1 MSTIMIVLLCIDAVL
16 LAALFAYVVVAIL
29 NKDKEV
35 AVTEE
40 KAPEIKEEAKVEE
53 KEEVK
58 EPVVEQTEEPAKELV
73 AEEPVA
79 EPAVAVALDEDVE
92 DAEDDR
98 YIEKRISFAEK
109 MLTLD
114 AKTQIYYEKI
124 HNAFKALRKINPRI
138 SMKGVSYRLG
148 RELVAKISVRGKTMR
163 LHLALNLN
171 DFAQN
176 IYFQKDMS
184 DVKAYEEVP
193 FMVKVKSDRGL
204 KKALELVEALC
215 QAKAIEKKSRFV
227 PIDAIAELKEKI

>member
-1 MSTIMIVLLCIDAVL
+1 MSTIMIVLLCVDVIL
-16 LAALFAYVVVAIL
+16 LVALFAYVVNAIL
-29 NKDKEV
+29 NKDEETAVKVEIKEEVIAPVVAEETEEV

-40 KAPEIKEEAKVEE
+40 
-53 KEEVK
+53 
-58 EPVVEQTEEPAKELV
+58 QDT
-73 AEEPVA
+73 
-79 EPAVAVALDEDVE
+79 
-92 DAEDDR
+92 EDDR
-98 YIEKRISFAEK
+98 FVVKRTPFAQK

-138 SMKGVSYRLG
+138 SSKGVSYRLG

-163 LHLALNLN
+163 LHLALNVN

-176 IYFQKDMS
+176 IYFQKDLS
-184 DVKAYEEVP
+184 DVKAYVEVP

-215 QAKAIEKKSRFV
+215 QAKAIEKKVRFNE
-227 PIDAIAELKEKI
+227 IDAIAELKEKI

>member
-1 MSTIMIVLLCIDAVL
+1 MIVLLCVDVIL
-16 LAALFAYVVVAIL
+16 LVALFAYVVNAIL
-29 NKDKEV
+29 NKDEEAAVKVEIKEEVIAPVVVEETEEV

-40 KAPEIKEEAKVEE
+40 
-53 KEEVK
+53 
-58 EPVVEQTEEPAKELV
+58 QDT
-73 AEEPVA
+73 
-79 EPAVAVALDEDVE
+79 
-92 DAEDDR
+92 EDDR
-98 YIEKRISFAEK
+98 FVVKRTPFAQK

-138 SMKGVSYRLG
+138 SSKGVSYRLG

-163 LHLALNLN
+163 LHLALNVN

-176 IYFQKDMS
+176 IYFQKDLS
-184 DVKAYEEVP
+184 DVKAYVEVP

-215 QAKAIEKKSRFV
+215 QAKAIEKKVRFNE
-227 PIDAIAELKEKI
+227 IDAIAELKEKI

>member
-1 MSTIMIVLLCIDAVL
+1 MSTVMIVLLCIDVIL
-16 LAALFAYVVVAIL
+16 LVALGAYVINTIL

-35 AVTEE
+35 ESA
-40 KAPEIKEEAKVEE
+40 
-53 KEEVK
+53 
-58 EPVVEQTEEPAKELV
+58 PVVEKKVVKPV
-73 AEEPVA
+73 AEEEVVA
-79 EPAVAVALDEDVE
+79 TEDEDT
-92 DAEDDR
+92 EDDR
-98 YIEKRISFAEK
+98 FVVKRTPFAEK

-138 SMKGVSYRLG
+138 SSKGVSYRLG

-163 LHLALNLN
+163 LHLALNVN

-176 IYFQKDMS
+176 IYFQKDLS
-184 DVKAYEEVP
+184 DVKAYVEVP

-215 QAKAIEKKSRFV
+215 QAKAIEKKTRFV
-227 PIDAIAELKEKI
+227 EIDAIQELKEKI

>member
-1 MSTIMIVLLCIDAVL
+1 MSTVMIVLLCIDVIL

-29 NKDKEV
+29 NKDKETDVKVEVKEEVTSPVVAEETEEV

-40 KAPEIKEEAKVEE
+40 
-53 KEEVK
+53 
-58 EPVVEQTEEPAKELV
+58 
-73 AEEPVA
+73 
-79 EPAVAVALDEDVE
+79 EDT
-92 DAEDDR
+92 EDDR
-98 YIEKRISFAEK
+98 FVVKRTPFAQK

-138 SMKGVSYRLG
+138 SSKGVSYRLG

-163 LHLALNLN
+163 LHLALNVN

-176 IYFQKDMS
+176 VYFQKDLS
-184 DVKAYEEVP
+184 DVKAYVEVP

-204 KKALELVEALC
+204 KKALELVDGLC
-215 QAKAIEKKSRFV
+215 QAKAIEKKVRFNE
-227 PIDAIAELKEKI
+227 IDAIAELKEKI

>member
-1 MSTIMIVLLCIDAVL
+1 MSTIMIVLLCVDVIL
-16 LAALFAYVVVAIL
+16 LVALFAYVVNAIL
-29 NKDKEV
+29 NKDEETAVKVEIKEEVIAPVVAEETEEV

-40 KAPEIKEEAKVEE
+40 
-53 KEEVK
+53 
-58 EPVVEQTEEPAKELV
+58 
-73 AEEPVA
+73 
-79 EPAVAVALDEDVE
+79 EDT
-92 DAEDDR
+92 EDDR
-98 YIEKRISFAEK
+98 FVVKRTPFAQK

-138 SMKGVSYRLG
+138 SSKGVSYRLG

-163 LHLALNLN
+163 LHLALNVN

-176 IYFQKDMS
+176 IYFQKDLS
-184 DVKAYEEVP
+184 DVKAYVEVP

-215 QAKAIEKKSRFV
+215 QAKAIEKKVRFNE
-227 PIDAIAELKEKI
+227 IDAIAELKEKI

>member
-29 NKDKEV
+29 SKDKEPEKTNKKE
-35 AVTEE
+35 TEV
-40 KAPEIKEEAKVEE
+40 KEEQ
-53 KEEVK
+53 KEEVAQ
-58 EPVVEQTEEPAKELV
+58 PIAQPIV
-73 AEEPVA
+73 AEEPAEEPIA
-79 EPAVAVALDEDVE
+79 EPVAQQAVAVAIDEDLE

-98 YIEKRISFAEK
+98 FIEKRISFAER
-109 MLTLD
+109 MFTLD
-114 AKTQIYYEKI
+114 AKTQIYYEKV

-163 LHLALNLN
+163 LHLALNVN

-204 KKALELVEALC
+204 KKALELVDALC
-215 QAKAIEKKSRFV
+215 QAKAIEKKARFAE
-227 PIDAIAELKEKI
+227 IDALAELKEKM